1 MPTAPVRAAPGSFSF
16 VGSVAMNGMRSLAAL
31 LVAALA
37 VGVATGAERV
47 DPVAAATAIVEAT
60 NAFRAAH
67 GRARV
72 ARDPALAQA
81 AQRFAE
87 YMGETD
93 RYGHDADG
101 RRPAERVEAHGYDYC
116 AVAENIALQYS
127 SSGFATDELVARVIE
142 GWQQSPGHR
151 QNMLLP
157 NVVDIGIGVARSA
170 RTQRW
175 YAVQLF
181 ARPKR
186 LAVRFEVAN
195 RTGVAIDYA
204 VGGQRHTL
212 PPRVTRT
219 HHGCFTGAVEMT
231 APGGEAGPGFEPR
244 DGARYTIVRDAAGQ
258 LRVQVPGT

>member
-1 MPTAPVRAAPGSFSF
+1 MRTAPVRSAPGPFSFS
-16 VGSVAMNGMRSLAAL
+16 GIVAMNVARGLAVL
-31 LVAALA
+31 LFAALA
-37 VGVATGAERV
+37 TGVAHGADRV
-47 DPVAAATAIVEAT
+47 DAAAASAAIVEAT
-60 NAFRAAH
+60 NTFRAAH

-72 ARDPALAQA
+72 APDPALAQA

-101 RRPAERVEAHGYDYC
+101 RRPAERVEAQGYAYC
-116 AVAENIALQYS
+116 AVAENIAFQYS
-127 SSGFATDELVARVIE
+127 SSGFETDELVARVVD
-142 GWQQSPGHR
+142 GWEQSPGHR

-186 LAVRFEVAN
+186 LAVRFEMSN

-219 HHGCFTGAVEMT
+219 HHGCFTGAVELT
-231 APGGEAGPGFEPR
+231 APGGAAGPGFEPR
-244 DGARYTIVRDAAGQ
+244 DGGRYTIVRDGTGH
-258 LRVQVPGT
+258 LRVQMPGA